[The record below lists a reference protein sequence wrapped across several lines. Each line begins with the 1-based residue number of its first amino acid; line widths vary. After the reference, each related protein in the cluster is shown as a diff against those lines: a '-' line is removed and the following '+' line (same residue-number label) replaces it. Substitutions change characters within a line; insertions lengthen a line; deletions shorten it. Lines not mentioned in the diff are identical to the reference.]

1 MKLKDMN
8 VCITGT
14 LKKMPRKVAF
24 DRIIKKGGKPQK
36 KISKATDILVI
47 TDEALS
53 FPTHK
58 LFMADEWG
66 TVCIDENYFYSL
78 IGA

>member
-24 DRIIKKGGKPQK
+24 DRITKKGGKPQK
-36 KISKATDILVI
+36 KISGRTNLLVVGDTPWKTEKLSFADEHWMINVI
-47 TDEALS
+47 T
-53 FPTHK
+53 
-58 LFMADEWG
+58 
-66 TVCIDENYFYSL
+66 ENEFYDL
-78 IGA
+78 IGVQ

>member
-14 LKKMPRKVAF
+14 LVKMKRSDAF
-24 DRIIKKGGKPQK
+24 DKIVKKGGKPQK
-36 KISKATDILVI
+36 KISKKTDILVI
-47 TDEALS
+47 TDEALA

-66 TVCIDENYFYSL
+66 TTCIDERYFYSL

>member
-14 LKKMPRKVAF
+14 LKKMRRADAF
-24 DRIIKKGGKPQK
+24 EKIVKKGGKPQK

-58 LFMADEWG
+58 LFVADEWG